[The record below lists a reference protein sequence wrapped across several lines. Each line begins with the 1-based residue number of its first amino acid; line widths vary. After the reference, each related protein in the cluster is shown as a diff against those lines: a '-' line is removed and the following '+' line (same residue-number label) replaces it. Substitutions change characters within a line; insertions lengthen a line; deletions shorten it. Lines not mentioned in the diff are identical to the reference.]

1 MRRITNGLGSKPC
14 WLTSPLEKKRLSNCW
29 LKTGT
34 LAACWGKPTQS
45 NDINFIMT
53 TKFYEFLHVSEM
65 VETVFG
71 LSVLLLF
78 VAEVFVLRGE
88 LWTEIAT
95 IK

>member
-1 MRRITNGLGSKPC
+1 
-14 WLTSPLEKKRLSNCW
+14 
-29 LKTGT
+29 
-34 LAACWGKPTQS
+34 
-45 NDINFIMT
+45 MT